1 MFFPFLDRIP
11 SSIRIERRKSQNT
24 EERKIGNQIRATI
37 PTPTKSKR
45 EISGEFL
52 IMKHRRLINS
62 RYEKKMHNT
71 NTHPLSN
78 YNIIVPSPY
87 GTTNV
92 KHIVIINNVQIVYL

>member
-1 MFFPFLDRIP
+1 MFFPFLDRIL

-62 RYEKKMHNT
+62 RYEKKNAQYEHA
-71 NTHPLSN
+71 P
-78 YNIIVPSPY
+78 
-87 GTTNV
+87 
-92 KHIVIINNVQIVYL
+92 VIEL